1 MVRLTF
7 RSACLFV
14 LLGGVLSACNPA
26 LQALKSGQKKF
37 DNGEYELAI
46 ADFKKAV
53 DKDPARVNY
62 LIAES
67 YRLSNR
73 LPQSAEFYEKALA
86 ADNKDPNLRLN
97 YGYALKSQG
106 KYAEATEQIQRFAKL
121 TTSNRSL
128 AQRARRELQS
138 LALLDSIQGIQQQYR
153 IQLLDGLNTNG
164 AEFSPVLMGDEL
176 VFTASRKETVY
187 KTNGLPMLGLYKAK
201 LSSPTQVGTAELF
214 SSATFQDNRNEGT
227 PVFSKDGK
235 LMIFA
240 RGNTGKKRG
249 KGNTADVDLYLS
261 RLSGEAWSEP
271 ELIAAVSDSAAWDGC
286 PALSADGRTLYFCSN
301 RPGGVGGTDLY
312 RANVDAAG
320 RFGRPVNMGRDLNT
334 PGNEMFPYVS
344 PEGKLYFA
352 SDGHPSL
359 GGLDLFVATRNEGV
373 IEVQNLG
380 QPFNSRF
387 DDFAMVWADSTRG
400 YFSSDREGGKGN
412 DDIYYFEYSSEPLVA
427 KTPVDPAKPK
437 EPTATPGTRKTVR
450 YFLGGTVVDPAGQPL
465 DSVKVQVIDESERVV
480 GQTVTPRSGTFGI
493 YSVRPDRDYTIL
505 VERPGYFTKREPFS
519 TIGKEIPDDRLT
531 LPVTDTTF
539 FARVEMD
546 RPKQDLVINKLF
558 RIENI
563 YYDFDKSNIRQD
575 ASVELDKIVQI
586 LNDNPSIKLELG
598 SHTDSRGTDNYN
610 QRLAQSRAESAVAYI
625 ISRGIS
631 PDRITAKGYGESQ
644 LVIPNAKTEEE
655 HQINRR
661 TEFKV
666 IGIGESQ

>member
-1 MVRLTF
+1 MF
-7 RSACLFV
+7 RSALLLA
-14 LLGGVLSACNPA
+14 LLGSGLSACNPA

-46 ADFKKAV
+46 ADFQKAV
-53 DKDPARVNY
+53 EKDPARVNY

-73 LPQSAEFYEKALA
+73 LPQSTEYYAKALEA
-86 ADNKDPNLRLN
+86 GNKEPNLRLN
-97 YGYALKSQG
+97 YGYALKAQG
-106 KYAEATEQIQRFAKL
+106 KYPEAADEIRRFAKL
-121 TTSNRSL
+121 SQTNRSL
-128 AQRARRELQS
+128 AQKARRELES
-138 LALLDSIQGIQQQYR
+138 LALLDSIRGVQQPYR
-153 IQLLDGLNTNG
+153 IQLLDGLNTAG

-176 VFTASRKETVY
+176 VFTASRKETIY

-201 LSSPTQVGTAELF
+201 LSSPTQPGTAELF
-214 SSATFQDNRNEGT
+214 SSTTFQDNRNEGT

-249 KGNTADVDLYLS
+249 AGNTADVDLYLS
-261 RLSGEAWSEP
+261 RLNGGAWTEP
-271 ELIAAVSDSAAWDGC
+271 ELIAAVSDSAAWDGS

-301 RPGGVGGTDLY
+301 RPGSVGGTDLY

-334 PGNEMFPYVS
+334 PGNEMFPYVA
-344 PEGKLYFA
+344 PDGKLYFA

-373 IEVQNLG
+373 IQVQNLG
-380 QPFNSRF
+380 QPFNSTA
-387 DDFAMVWADSTRG
+387 DDFALVWADSTRG
-400 YFSSDREGGKGN
+400 YFSSDRAGGKGN
-412 DDIYYFEYSSEPLVA
+412 DDIYYFESSDEPLVA

-437 EPTATPGTRKTVR
+437 DPTTTPGTRRTVR
-450 YFLGGTVVDPAGQPL
+450 YFLGGTVVDPDGQPL

-519 TIGKEIPDDRLT
+519 TVGVEIPEERLT
-531 LPVTDTTF
+531 QPVTDTTLY
-539 FARVEMD
+539 ARIELD
-546 RPKQDLVINKLF
+546 KPKQDLVINKLF
-558 RIENI
+558 RIESI
-563 YYDFDKSNIRQD
+563 YYDFDKSNIRSD
-575 ASVELDKIVQI
+575 ASIELDKIVQI

-598 SHTDSRGTDNYN
+598 SHTDAQGSDAYN
-610 QRLAQSRAESAVAYI
+610 VRLAQRRAESAVAYI
-625 ISRGIS
+625 LSRGIA

-644 LVIPNAKTEEE
+644 LIIQNAKTDEE

-666 IGIGESQ
+666 IGIGGD